1 MSVSTAFLSS
11 PKLRA
16 VIHVSTNRRR
26 TVSSA
31 LMTSNQDFC
40 ELQSFVLL
48 LFVESKARTSPGIFV
63 INLFHSL
70 KSEKMRIPQVSGT

>member
-1 MSVSTAFLSS
+1 MSVPTAFLSS
-11 PKLRA
+11 PKLRV
-16 VIHVSTNRRR
+16 VIHLSTNRRR

-40 ELQSFVLL
+40 ELQSLL
-48 LFVESKARTSPGIFV
+48 LFVESKARTTPGIFV

-70 KSEKMRIPQVSGT
+70 KSEKCEYL